1 MHNYLLLH
9 IINFKINLTIKIE
22 KIHENFYF
30 IIKKKKKL
38 NVLNQNIEFTVS

>member
-22 KIHENFYF
+22 KIHEKFYL
-30 IIKKKKKL
+30 IKKKKKK
-38 NVLNQNIEFTVS
+38 IKCIKSKY